1 MAWEAGQC
9 LGAVLGRAL
18 MTRYLAE
25 AESRGANSVY
35 LLTTRDSSAEAFYTR
50 LNFRRTRQQIMLV
63 RP

>member
-1 MAWEAGQC
+1 M
-9 LGAVLGRAL
+9 LGRAL